1 MSKLTLQVL
10 PAMEAVAASQWNA
23 LVDDDYPFL
32 RHEFLHA
39 LEASGSVGAATGWV
53 PRHLTLWQAG
63 RLVGALPHYH
73 KHHSFGEYVFDWSW
87 ADAWERA
94 GGRYYPKGLSAIPY
108 TPAPGPRLALAPDV
122 DAMAARE
129 LLATAWESRPRLDM
143 QAPERPEGA
152 AALSSWHLLFG
163 DDAEV
168 AAWRAAR
175 PDLLTRHGVQFQWR
189 DAGYGDFDGFL
200 AAMTSKRRKAIR
212 RERRIVA
219 DQGLTLHR
227 LEGEAID
234 EEALEHFFRCYEIT
248 YLERGRHGYLTVDF
262 FRRLRL
268 TMPERLLLVQARLEG
283 KPVAAALCLQ
293 GSRTLYGRYWGSEVV
308 ADCLHFEACYYQ
320 GIEHCLARGLGVFD
334 PGTQGEHKLTRGFAP
349 RLLTSLHHIADPRL
363 RDAVAR
369 FCAQE
374 RPQVRAYCA
383 AAEQALPFRA

>member
-10 PAMEAVAASQWNA
+10 PAVEAVAASRWNA
-23 LVDDDYPFL
+23 LVGDDYPFL

-39 LEASGSVGAATGWV
+39 LEASGSVSPATGWV
-53 PRHLTLWQAG
+53 PRHLTLWQGG

-122 DAMAARE
+122 DPTEARA
-129 LLATAWESRPRLDM
+129 LLATAWEGDEQVEAIP
-143 QAPERPEGA
+143 
-152 AALSSWHLLFG
+152 LSSWHLLFG
-163 DDAEV
+163 DDEEV
-168 AAWRAAR
+168 DAWRKAR
-175 PDLLTRHGVQFQWR
+175 PGLLARHGVQFQWR

-219 DQGLTLHR
+219 DQGLTLRR

-234 EEALEHFFRCYEIT
+234 EEALGHFFRCYEIT
-248 YLERGRHGYLTVDF
+248 YLERGRHGYLTADF
-262 FRRLRL
+262 FRRLRAA
-268 TMPERLLLVQARLEG
+268 MPESLLLVQARLEG

-293 GSRTLYGRYWGSEVV
+293 GSRTLYGRYWGSEVM

-320 GIEHCLARGLGVFD
+320 GIEHCLARGLTTFD
-334 PGTQGEHKLTRGFAP
+334 PGTQGEHKLARGFAP

-363 RDAVAR
+363 RDAVTR
-369 FCAQE
+369 FCAEE

-383 AAEQALPFRA
+383 AAEQVLPFRA

>member
-10 PAMEAVAASQWNA
+10 PAVEAVAASRWNA
-23 LVDDDYPFL
+23 LVGDDYPFL

-39 LEASGSVGAATGWV
+39 LEASGSVSPATGWV
-53 PRHLTLWQAG
+53 PRHLTLWQGG

-108 TPAPGPRLALAPDV
+108 TPAPGPRLARAPDV
-122 DAMAARE
+122 DPTEARA
-129 LLATAWESRPRLDM
+129 LLATAWEGDEQVEAIP
-143 QAPERPEGA
+143 
-152 AALSSWHLLFG
+152 LSSWHLLFG
-163 DDAEV
+163 DDEEV
-168 AAWRAAR
+168 DAWRKAR
-175 PDLLTRHGVQFQWR
+175 PGLLARHGVQFQWR

-219 DQGLTLHR
+219 DQGLTLRR

-234 EEALEHFFRCYEIT
+234 EEALGHFFRCYEIT
-248 YLERGRHGYLTVDF
+248 YLERGRHGYLTADF
-262 FRRLRL
+262 FRRLRAA
-268 TMPERLLLVQARLEG
+268 MPESLLLVQARLEG

-293 GSRTLYGRYWGSEVV
+293 GSRTLYGRYWGSEVM

-320 GIEHCLARGLGVFD
+320 GIEHCLARGLTTFD
-334 PGTQGEHKLTRGFAP
+334 PGTQGEHKLARGFAP

-363 RDAVAR
+363 RDAVTR
-369 FCAQE
+369 FCAEE

-383 AAEQALPFRA
+383 AAEQVLPFRA